1 MLVNTKCCLL
11 FMLWGTLAPHTL
23 SVILRNRI
31 IDLRS
36 DTVTRPTAAMR
47 TAIFEAEVGDD
58 VFGDDPTV
66 LKLEQSMATLF
77 RKQSALF
84 FPTGTMSNLA
94 ATMSWCS
101 KRGSEMILGD
111 SSHMFL
117 YEQGGVAQIAG
128 VSPRSLKNQPDGTID
143 QNLIEKAVR
152 ENNIH
157 FPVTKVIALE
167 DTHNFCGGRILP
179 RGYLENVGDFAKS
192 RDIAVHLDGARIWNA
207 AAALQAPVHE
217 LVQGADS
224 VSVCLSK
231 GLGAPSGSILLGPV
245 DFIERARRRRK
256 VLGGG
261 MRQVGVLAAAGL
273 QGIADFE
280 AGLLLPDHSKA
291 KQLASAISEV
301 PGFSVNLDAVE
312 TNIVLVKVD
321 EEYPEPASI
330 AAMLKTNNVLVLPF
344 GDRSL
349 RLVTHRDIL
358 DGDVEIVVAAFRDV
372 SLETQ
377 TKSNA
382 VEYASPAQI
391 SSTEVPAV
399 EPNLVEVIMEEVNL
413 ADVVIEDSSP
423 AMVDV
428 VHIETVVK
436 SEESRHLVEY
446 ALKNEAIFRPH
457 LSAREIEVIVE
468 GAEGL
473 RVFPGDTVIREG
485 DAAQFFYI
493 IQSGKLERTSSESS
507 NYPATETLTAGGHF
521 GEIALIYD
529 TPRSMSV
536 VASEETVLWRIHKEH
551 FFFVCKSA
559 DDDPAAST
567 EPHVLH
573 TDDIAEVVHTESS
586 TQDELTTS
594 ISSIETTLV
603 EKEVQTGLHPLVVQF
618 PAQPVI
624 IETGATMLIKTS
636 SGDTKIEERI
646 SSLAANGIN
655 DREQKLVMKSQAWI
669 PHEVV
674 PSPEMS
680 NMDGVQILQNS
691 GGVEHYEEVVIH
703 GMSLSDDGFC
713 VLLKGTVCER
723 ILRVLVTPSDPMSD
737 GLDRDQVDTSEAVTL
752 LQLLQGIDVESVLAR
767 DALATKFVDS
777 SPGRHQYVLQ
787 RVMIDTV
794 DNSKNFHATLL
805 GTSTSLSIPHGSS
818 LVGDIAYPIS
828 VVPQHTFDHKV
839 FVAAS
844 QPSSSAMS
852 TSLTMLSEEPMMTDL
867 GGSGLHPIALHGQA
881 QEQRLRPIDVRSH
894 KEVEIESAFEAIAL
908 ALRHSAVVEV
918 RSSLLQDESFS
929 YLVEELPSY
938 FPKLVK
944 SDVPLDDRG
953 RFGADYDARSEI
965 ERLQRRLQ
973 EAIRQG
979 NSEKIHPIQGQLEFH
994 SHLKGKPVLILP
1006 PPTVVLAPHIDIAAT
1021 LNASPDQNGHISL
1034 MT

>member
-1 MLVNTKCCLL
+1 M
-11 FMLWGTLAPHTL
+11 APHTL
-23 SVILRNRI
+23 SVVLRNRI
-31 IDLRS
+31 VDLRS

-66 LKLEQSMATLF
+66 LKLEQSMAILF

-128 VSPRSLKNQPDGTID
+128 VSPRCLKNQLDGTIN

-179 RGYLENVGDFAKS
+179 RGYLESVGDFARS
-192 RDIAVHLDGARIWNA
+192 QDIAVHLDGARIWNA

-231 GLGAPSGSILLGPV
+231 GLGAPSGSILLGPE
-245 DFIERARRRRK
+245 DFIERARRSRK

-291 KQLASAISEV
+291 KQLASAISEL

-312 TNIVLVKVD
+312 TNIVLVRVD
-321 EEYPEPASI
+321 EEYPDPAII

-344 GDRSL
+344 GERSL

-358 DGDVEIVVAAFRDV
+358 DGDVEAAVAAFKDV
-372 SLETQ
+372 SLQ
-377 TKSNA
+377 TRLISNA

-391 SSTEVPAV
+391 SSTQTEYVSSTEVPTA
-399 EPNLVEVIMEEVNL
+399 ELNLVEVITEGNDPEDL
-413 ADVVIEDSSP
+413 IIEDQSP
-423 AMVDV
+423 AMVDT

-436 SEESRHLVEY
+436 TEESRHLVED
-446 ALKNEAIFRPH
+446 ALKNEAIFRPR

-507 NYPATETLTAGGHF
+507 NCPATETLTSGGYF

-559 DDDPAAST
+559 DDPAVST
-567 EPHVLH
+567 EPHVQH
-573 TDDIAEVVHTESS
+573 TENIAEVVHTESPS
-586 TQDELTTS
+586 QIELPTS
-594 ISSIETTLV
+594 VSSIETTLV
-603 EKEVQTGLHPLVVQF
+603 ENEAETGLQPLVVQF
-618 PAQPVI
+618 PPQPFI

-636 SGDTKIEERI
+636 GGETIIEEAI
-646 SSLAANGIN
+646 SSMAANGLN
-655 DREQKLVMKSQAWI
+655 DRGQRSVMKSQAWL

-680 NMDGVQILQNS
+680 SMDDVQILQDS
-691 GGVEHYEEVVIH
+691 GDVEHYEEVVIH

-844 QPSSSAMS
+844 QPSSAMS
-852 TSLTMLSEEPMMTDL
+852 TSLTMLTEEPTMPDL
-867 GGSGLHPIALHGQA
+867 GGSGLLPIALHGLA
-881 QEQRLRPIDVRSH
+881 QEHRLRPIDIRSH

-918 RSSLLQDESFS
+918 RSALLQDESFS
-929 YLVEELPSY
+929 YLMEELPSY

-1021 LNASPDQNGHISL
+1021 LSASPDQNGHISL

>member
-1 MLVNTKCCLL
+1 M
-11 FMLWGTLAPHTL
+11 APYTL
-23 SVILRNRI
+23 SVVLRNRI

-66 LKLEQSMATLF
+66 LKLELSMATLF

-128 VSPRSLKNQPDGTID
+128 VSPRCLKNQPDGTIN
-143 QNLIEKAVR
+143 QNLVENAVR

-179 RGYLENVGDFAKS
+179 RGYLESVGDFAKS

-231 GLGAPSGSILLGPV
+231 GLGAPSGSILLGPE
-245 DFIERARRRRK
+245 DFIERARRSRK

-280 AGLLLPDHSKA
+280 AGLLLPDHFKA
-291 KQLASAISEV
+291 KQLASAISEL

-312 TNIVLVKVD
+312 TNIVLVRVD
-321 EEYPEPASI
+321 EEYPEPAII

-344 GDRSL
+344 GERSL

-358 DGDVEIVVAAFRDV
+358 DGDVETVVAAFKDV
-372 SLETQ
+372 SLQ
-377 TKSNA
+377 TRLVANA
-382 VEYASPAQI
+382 LEYASPAQI
-391 SSTEVPAV
+391 SSTQTEYVSSTEVPTA
-399 EPNLVEVIMEEVNL
+399 ELNLVEVITEENDL
-413 ADVVIEDSSP
+413 EELIIEDQSS
-423 AMVDV
+423 AMVDT

-436 SEESRHLVEY
+436 TEESRHLVEA
-446 ALKNEAIFRPH
+446 ALKNEAIFRPR

-507 NYPATETLTAGGHF
+507 NYPATETLTSGGYF

-559 DDDPAAST
+559 DDPPVST
-567 EPHVLH
+567 EPQVQH
-573 TDDIAEVVHTESS
+573 TENIAEVVHTESS
-586 TQDELTTS
+586 SQIELPTS

-603 EKEVQTGLHPLVVQF
+603 ENEAETGLHPLGLQF
-618 PAQPVI
+618 PPQTFI

-636 SGDTKIEERI
+636 GGDTKIEEPI

-655 DREQKLVMKSQAWI
+655 DRDQRSVMKSQAWL

-680 NMDGVQILQNS
+680 SMDDVQILQDS
-691 GGVEHYEEVVIH
+691 GDVEHYEEVVIH

-844 QPSSSAMS
+844 QPSSVMS
-852 TSLTMLSEEPMMTDL
+852 SSLTMLTEEPTMTDL
-867 GGSGLHPIALHGQA
+867 GGSGLLPIALHGQA
-881 QEQRLRPIDVRSH
+881 QEQRQRPIDIRSH

-918 RSSLLQDESFS
+918 RSALLQDESFS

-944 SDVPLDDRG
+944 SDVPLEDRG

-1021 LNASPDQNGHISL
+1021 LSASPDQNGHISL

>member
-1 MLVNTKCCLL
+1 MI
-11 FMLWGTLAPHTL
+11 PHIL
-23 SVILRNRI
+23 SSMPRNRI

-66 LKLEQSMATLF
+66 LKLEKRMSTLF
-77 RKQSALF
+77 RKESALF

-94 ATMSWCS
+94 ATMSWCNT
-101 KRGSEMILGD
+101 RGSEMILGD

-128 VSPRSLKNQPDGTID
+128 VSPRCLRNQPDGTIN

-157 FPVTKVIALE
+157 FPVTEVIALE

-179 RGYLENVGDFAKS
+179 RGYLDSISNFARS
-192 RDIAVHLDGARIWNA
+192 RDIAIHLDGARIWNA
-207 AAALQAPVHE
+207 AAASQTPVHE
-217 LVQGADS
+217 LVHGADS

-231 GLGAPSGSILLGPV
+231 GLGAPSGSVLLGPE
-245 DFIERARRRRK
+245 DFIARARRSRK

-261 MRQVGVLAAAGL
+261 MRQVGILAAAGL

-280 AGLLLPDHSKA
+280 AGLLLPDHFKA
-291 KQLASAISEV
+291 KQLASAICEIR
-301 PGFSVNLDAVE
+301 GFSVILDSVE
-312 TNIVLVKVD
+312 TNIVLVRVD
-321 EEYPEPASI
+321 EGNLDPGVI
-330 AAMLKTNNVLVLPF
+330 AAMLKEKNVLCLPF
-344 GDRSL
+344 GDRNL

-358 DGDVEIVVAAFRDV
+358 DIDVEVVVAAFREI
-372 SLETQ
+372 SLATLS
-377 TKSNA
+377 KSNK
-382 VEYASPAQI
+382 VENVSPVQI
-391 SSTEVPAV
+391 LSTEVPTIEHKPAV
-399 EPNLVEVIMEEVNL
+399 
-413 ADVVIEDSSP
+413 ADVLEIE
-423 AMVDV
+423 AL
-428 VHIETVVK
+428 VK
-436 SEESRHLVEY
+436 TEESRQLVED
-446 ALKNEAIFRPH
+446 ALRNEAIFRPR

-493 IQSGKLERTSSESS
+493 IQSGKLERTSSD
-507 NYPATETLTAGGHF
+507 NANCPA
-521 GEIALIYD
+521 GEILTGGGYFGQTSLIYD
-529 TPRSMSV
+529 TPRSMSI

-559 DDDPAAST
+559 DDPPVVIEQHILNIDT
-567 EPHVLH
+567 N
-573 TDDIAEVVHTESS
+573 AEVQS
-586 TQDELTTS
+586 
-594 ISSIETTLV
+594 ETTVQSELATSV
-603 EKEVQTGLHPLVVQF
+603 SPTETTVVDEVTATGLHPLMMQY
-618 PAQPVI
+618 ASQPLI
-624 IETGATMLIKTS
+624 IETGATILLTNS
-636 SGDTKIEERI
+636 YGNKIEEPI
-646 SSLAANGIN
+646 SSLALSGFN
-655 DREQKLVMKSQAWI
+655 DRDQRSVMKSHAWAPLEVQA
-669 PHEVV
+669 
-674 PSPEMS
+674 PSDLSTIEAEIAQDS
-680 NMDGVQILQNS
+680 RDA
-691 GGVEHYEEVVIH
+691 EHYEEVVIH

-767 DALATKFVDS
+767 DALATKFIDS

-805 GTSTSLSIPHGSS
+805 GTSASSSVPHGPS
-818 LVGDIAYPIS
+818 LVGDISYPIS

-839 FVAAS
+839 FVAAG
-844 QPSSSAMS
+844 QPSSALT
-852 TSLTMLSEEPMMTDL
+852 TSLTILTEEPPVSDL
-867 GGSGLHPIALHGQA
+867 RDSELLPITMLGQV
-881 QEQRLRPIDVRSH
+881 QEQRLRTIDNRSH

-918 RSSLLQDESFS
+918 KSSLLQDENFS

-979 NSEKIHPIQGQLEFH
+979 NSEKIHPIKGQLEFH
-994 SHLKGKPVLILP
+994 SHLKGKSVLILP
-1006 PPTVVLAPHIDIAAT
+1006 PPTVVLAPHIDIVAALAVT
-1021 LNASPDQNGHISL
+1021 PDQNGPISL